1 MADVELRKL
10 ERQLKENPYD
20 EAILAR
26 LIALYKRTR
35 IKGIVFAIEETPTD
49 YVLYNVEH
57 VSIVNNEPVR
67 DVRVNITLS
76 KKLLDNGE
84 LHAQEDWIKIAEKEG
99 YTLPDSMTIYSILIA
114 NLLDL

>member
-57 VSIVNNEPVR
+57 VRIVNNEPVR
-67 DVRVNITLS
+67 DVCVDIKLS
-76 KKLLDNGE
+76 KNWLDNGKP
-84 LHAQEDWIKIAEKEG
+84 HTQIDWIRIAKKKIRTA
-99 YTLPDSMTIYSILIA
+99 
-114 NLLDL
+114 